1 MINNIITGISQKLD
15 ESFNLQEEKYNI
27 YTDGVEQ
34 GLEEPCFFIFSLS
47 PNQRQVSSNR
57 YYREYS
63 FDIQYFPS
71 TTEINFELNEM
82 VERLYQ
88 YMEYIMVNGELIR
101 GTKMNAEIVNNVL
114 HFFVNYNMYVTREVI
129 KEESMEEILFN

>member
-47 PNQRQVSSNR
+47 PNQRQVSNNR
-57 YYREYS
+57 YYREHS

-71 TTEINFELNEM
+71 TTELNFELNEM
-82 VERLYQ
+82 VETLYQ
-88 YMEYIMVNGELIR
+88 TMEYIMANGELIR